1 MITID
6 ELLVKLKNIS
16 DDGSANLPV
25 NTVVIDPDYNITK
38 YNIED
43 VNVII
48 GRKKEGFVSLE
59 SR

>member
-1 MITID
+1 MTID
-6 ELLVKLKNIS
+6 ELLAKLKNIS
-16 DDGSANLPV
+16 DDGYGDLTV
-25 NTVVIDPDYNITK
+25 NTVVIDPNYNITK

-43 VNVII
+43 VNVIL

>member
-1 MITID
+1 MTID

-16 DDGSANLPV
+16 DDGYGNLTV
-25 NTVVIDPDYNITK
+25 NTVVIDPNYNITK

-48 GRKKEGFVSLE
+48 GRKKEGYVTL
-59 SR
+59 

>member
-1 MITID
+1 MTID
-6 ELLVKLKNIS
+6 ELLAKLKNIS
-16 DDGSANLPV
+16 DDGYGNLTV
-25 NTVVIDPDYNITK
+25 NTVVIDPNYNITK

-48 GRKKEGFVSLE
+48 SRKKNRFVSLE

>member
-1 MITID
+1 MTID

-16 DDGSANLPV
+16 DDGYGDLTV
-25 NTVVIDPDYNITK
+25 NTVVIDPNYNITK

-48 GRKKEGFVSLE
+48 GRKKEGYVTLE

>member
-1 MITID
+1 MTID

-16 DDGSANLPV
+16 DDGYGNLTV

>member
-6 ELLVKLKNIS
+6 ELLVKLINIS
-16 DDGSANLPV
+16 DDGYGNLPV
-25 NTVVIDPDYNITK
+25 KTIVIDPDYNITK

-48 GRKKEGFVSLE
+48 GRKKEGYVALE

>member
-1 MITID
+1 MTID
-6 ELLVKLKNIS
+6 ELLVKLKNIT
-16 DDGSANLPV
+16 DDGYGDLTV
-25 NTVVIDPDYNITK
+25 NTVVIDPNYNITK

-48 GRKKEGFVSLE
+48 GRKKEGYVTLE